1 MLWNILCI
9 YDPTHAL
16 RNNPHKLMSA
26 VKPMNNQR
34 CVYFYFSST
43 SASHIGASFLY
54 FFVERGQIGTPERGA
69 GKSQSRG
76 KGPGKGN
83 EDHRGNEV
91 SLFQLQT
98 V

>member
-1 MLWNILCI
+1 MIQHMHLEII
-9 YDPTHAL
+9 PT
-16 RNNPHKLMSA
+16 NMSA